1 MCKWLMSEAGMISV
15 GDYRDLNYQLCIL
28 KQDDTADWSD
38 MQQRFRFAVVNLD
51 RAKEYPLN
59 FVCILPMRLN
69 SKVEKR
75 TEFEKHFGGE
85 SLEVAK
91 KLLSDALKSAEGE
104 DVRGE
109 IERRLSLLVP
119 KLASEKPC
127 ANCGKTFQTKQKR
140 YIKQKFCEDCL
151 KKKFSSHT

>member
-1 MCKWLMSEAGMISV
+1 MISV

-75 TEFEKHFGGE
+75 TEFEKLFGNE
-85 SLEVAK
+85 SLEEAK
-91 KLLSDALKSAEGE
+91 KLLTDALKSQE
-104 DVRGE
+104 DKDLRRE
-109 IERRLSLLVP
+109 IERRLSLLEP
-119 KLASEKPC
+119 NPMSEKTC
-127 ANCGKTFQTKQKR
+127 ANCGKTFQVKQKR
-140 YIKQKFCEDCL
+140 WFKQKICEECI
-151 KKKFSSHT
+151 KKRFDNRA

>member
-1 MCKWLMSEAGMISV
+1 MISA
-15 GDYRDLNYQLCIL
+15 GDNRDLNYQLAIL

-75 TEFEKHFGGE
+75 TEFEKLFGNE
-85 SLEVAK
+85 SLEEAK
-91 KLLSDALKSAEGE
+91 RLLTDALKSQE
-104 DVRGE
+104 DKDLRRE
-109 IERRLSLLVP
+109 IERRLSLLEP
-119 KLASEKPC
+119 KPASEMTCPS
-127 ANCGKTFQTKQKR
+127 CGKNFQVKKKLFRKR
-140 YIKQKFCEDCL
+140 YCEDCRE
-151 KKKFSSHT
+151 KKFGSRT